1 MIKVCLAKELTLG
14 SDWECCLK
22 EIHYPRSW
30 NTLDLDEGQFYIHH
44 LIQNTWETKTLPPG
58 HYENNQQ
65 VIDAMNKV
73 LSELMVTLELLTT
86 SQIVVFN
93 IPSELELVYS
103 EPLTSLLGLTH
114 PTENCRGPRKYGK
127 YPMNLNRGIDAIYV
141 YSDVIHSQVC
151 HSLVSFPFVVF
162 SGKWRSKSILLQC
175 TLLWQNMCFPQSK
188 CT

>member
-1 MIKVCLAKELTLG
+1 MTG
-14 SDWECCLK
+14 SVVLK

-30 NTLDLDEGQFYIHH
+30 NTLDLDEGKFYIHH

-58 HYENNQQ
+58 QYENNQQ

-103 EPLTSLLGLTH
+103 EPLTSTPGAHTPYRIL
-114 PTENCRGPRKYGK
+114 
-127 YPMNLNRGIDAIYV
+127 
-141 YSDVIHSQVC
+141 S
-151 HSLVSFPFVVF
+151 
-162 SGKWRSKSILLQC
+162 RSSEI
-175 TLLWQNMCFPQSK
+175 WEISHEPE
-188 CT
+188 